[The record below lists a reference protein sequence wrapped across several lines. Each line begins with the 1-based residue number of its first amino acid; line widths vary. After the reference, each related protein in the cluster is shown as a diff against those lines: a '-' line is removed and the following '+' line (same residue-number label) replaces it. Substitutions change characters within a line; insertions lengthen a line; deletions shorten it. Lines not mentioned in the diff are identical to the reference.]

1 MQPTLMARLVVM
13 VVLLLGLSIPLV
25 MIDSVVSER
34 ASRKKEVAQTIG
46 QEWGGAQAIGGPVLT
61 IPYKHAWRDHNGA
74 LHEKTEQVF
83 ILPDTLE
90 IDGSVDPEFRR
101 RGIFDVV
108 VYTAR
113 LKVRGRFPR
122 PDFTSVRPAPAT
134 IDWGSATV
142 DIGVSDPRSISRRI
156 DVTVNGQQSA
166 ARPGVA
172 NNGLFATGVR
182 APAPGLTAESTALNF
197 SLDLELKGT
206 EHIRFLAS
214 GDETTVRLASSWPH
228 PSFFGAP
235 QETSIDATGFTALWR
250 VPYFGRG
257 FPARWTG
264 EEIRAEERQNQ
275 ALASAFGVTLI
286 RPIDIY
292 VQTDRAV
299 KYAAL
304 FIVLTFVIAFL
315 WEVSGRVLVH
325 PVQYAFIGFAMC
337 IFYLLLLSLSE
348 HIGFDRAYG
357 TASGATIALITWYW
371 SGIVR
376 RILQGTLMGVA
387 LATLYGFLFLLL
399 RLEDYALLAGS
410 VGLFVVLALV
420 MFLTRRVNWHN
431 LKLAA
436 PQGCE

>member
-1 MQPTLMARLVVM
+1 V
-13 VVLLLGLSIPLV
+13 
-25 MIDSVVSER
+25 
-34 ASRKKEVAQTIG
+34 
-46 QEWGGAQAIGGPVLT
+46 
-61 IPYKHAWRDHNGA
+61 
-74 LHEKTEQVF
+74 
-83 ILPDTLE
+83 
-90 IDGSVDPEFRR
+90 
-101 RGIFDVV
+101 
-108 VYTAR
+108 
-113 LKVRGRFPR
+113 
-122 PDFTSVRPAPAT
+122 
-134 IDWGSATV
+134 
-142 DIGVSDPRSISRRI
+142 
-156 DVTVNGQQSA
+156 
-166 ARPGVA
+166 
-172 NNGLFATGVR
+172 
-182 APAPGLTAESTALNF
+182 
-197 SLDLELKGT
+197 
-206 EHIRFLAS
+206 
-214 GDETTVRLASSWPH
+214 
-228 PSFFGAP
+228 
-235 QETSIDATGFTALWR
+235 
-250 VPYFGRG
+250 
-257 FPARWTG
+257 RWTG
-264 EEIRAEERQNQ
+264 EQIPAEERQNQ

-436 PQGCE
+436 PQECE